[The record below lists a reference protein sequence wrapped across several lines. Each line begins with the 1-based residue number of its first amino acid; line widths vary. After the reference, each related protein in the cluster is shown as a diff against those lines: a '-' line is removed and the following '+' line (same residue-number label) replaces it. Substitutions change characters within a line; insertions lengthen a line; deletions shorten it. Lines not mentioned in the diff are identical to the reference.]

1 MTYEM
6 KMLEVARDAREVAL
20 AEGIQ
25 QGSRNQKLEIARLM
39 LSNNMPLDDI
49 KMYTG
54 LSLEEVQALQEK

>member
-25 QGSRNQKLEIARLM
+25 QGSRNQKLEIARNLQRM
-39 LSNNMPLDDI
+39 NMSNTDI
-49 KMYTG
+49 AKATG
-54 LSLEEVQALQEK
+54 LSLEEVKAL

>member
-1 MTYEM
+1 
-6 KMLEVARDAREVAL
+6 MLEVARDAREVAL

-54 LSLEEVQALQEK
+54 LSLEEVQAL